1 MKQIK
6 RILRDIV
13 YVSKLTGTYNKKRI
27 VFSAVVLSQITAI
40 ADILL
45 IILFAA
51 IITGEFDQENIFTPL
66 TEVVVEFRVILPII
80 IFFRFLFI
88 YLQNISLKKLEL
100 NVRQNLNVFLLREVF
115 DKRNYSVADAY
126 FYLNTLSGHI
136 SYFYSNLT
144 SFINNLLQ
152 IAAYSIYLFI
162 SDSRTVLTFG
172 IGAAILA
179 FPTKY
184 LLGKSR
190 EFMHKSY
197 EFAQQSNVE
206 VQRIVDN
213 MFLIKLLKKDEEE
226 IQKYKTT
233 FEEYNATTLNNHRYG
248 AVNAILPSFTT
259 MFVFA
264 ILLTLRSIAENITL
278 DFIGV
283 TFRLFQSL
291 GSLTNAS
298 NQIVNAHVHM
308 EKFYNMEKNKIAVNK
323 DNYVNNPT
331 NDTDILKIENVSFA
345 YFNSEEKIFENLN
358 LNIERNTHTILTGP
372 NGSGKSTLLG
382 LIAGVFYSQKGKVTT
397 HNKKFGYIGA
407 TPLIF
412 SGTLRENLMYG
423 NDSDIKDEEII
434 NYLKNFDT
442 FKEENNYDLNKLIDN
457 KSLSSGQMQKIAFI
471 RALLSDIDILL
482 LDESTANLDDKSRD
496 MIFEILSKRKITIIN
511 STHDPENFKGVD
523 NYIKIQIENEKR
535 VLISN

>member
-1 MKQIK
+1 MINIDTIK
-6 RILRDIV
+6 
-13 YVSKLTGTYNKKRI
+13 
-27 VFSAVVLSQITAI
+27 
-40 ADILL
+40 
-45 IILFAA
+45 
-51 IITGEFDQENIFTPL
+51 
-66 TEVVVEFRVILPII
+66 
-80 IFFRFLFI
+80 
-88 YLQNISLKKLEL
+88 
-100 NVRQNLNVFLLREVF
+100 
-115 DKRNYSVADAY
+115 
-126 FYLNTLSGHI
+126 
-136 SYFYSNLT
+136 
-144 SFINNLLQ
+144 
-152 IAAYSIYLFI
+152 
-162 SDSRTVLTFG
+162 
-172 IGAAILA
+172 
-179 FPTKY
+179 
-184 LLGKSR
+184 
-190 EFMHKSY
+190 
-197 EFAQQSNVE
+197 
-206 VQRIVDN
+206 
-213 MFLIKLLKKDEEE
+213 
-226 IQKYKTT
+226 
-233 FEEYNATTLNNHRYG
+233 
-248 AVNAILPSFTT
+248 
-259 MFVFA
+259 
-264 ILLTLRSIAENITL
+264 
-278 DFIGV
+278 
-283 TFRLFQSL
+283 
-291 GSLTNAS
+291 TNR
-298 NQIVNAHVHM
+298 H
-308 EKFYNMEKNKIAVNK
+308 
-323 DNYVNNPT
+323 
-331 NDTDILKIENVSFA
+331 ILKIENVSFA

-382 LIAGVFYSQKGKVTT
+382 LIAGVFYSQKGNVTT

>member
-1 MKQIK
+1 MKHIRK
-6 RILRDIV
+6 IINDVL
-13 YVSKLTGTYNKKRI
+13 YVSRMTGTYNKKKI

-40 ADILL
+40 ADIAL

-51 IITGEFDQENIFTPL
+51 LITGEFDQTNIFSPF
-66 TEVVVEFRVILPII
+66 TEIVMERRIILPII

-126 FYLNTLSGHI
+126 FYLNNLSGHI

-144 SFINNLLQ
+144 GFINNLLQ
-152 IAAYSIYLFI
+152 IAAYSTYLFI
-162 SDSRTVLTFG
+162 TDSRTVLTFAL
-172 IGAAILA
+172 GAAVLA

-184 LLGKSR
+184 LLKKSR
-190 EFMHKSY
+190 EFMHRSY

-226 IQKYKTT
+226 IQKYKHT

-248 AVNAILPSFTT
+248 AVNSILPSFTT
-259 MFVFA
+259 MFVFS
-264 ILLTLRSIAENITL
+264 ILLAIKSVAENITL

-283 TFRLFQSL
+283 TLRLFQSL
-291 GSLTNAS
+291 GSLTNSS

-308 EKFYNMEKNKIAVNK
+308 EKFYEMEQNKIAVNK
-323 DNYVNNPT
+323 GNYINKDSENS
-331 NDTDILKIENVSFA
+331 NIIELKNVSFT
-345 YFNSEEKIFENLN
+345 YFNSEEKIFEDLN
-358 LNIERNTHTILTGP
+358 ISIERNTHTILTGP

-382 LIAGVFYSQKGKVTT
+382 LIAGVFYSQEGKVITY
-397 HNKKFGYIGA
+397 NKKFGYIGA

-423 NDSDIKDEEII
+423 NDASVQDDAILK
-434 NYLKNFDT
+434 YLKDFDT
-442 FKEENNYDLNKLIDN
+442 FKEENNYNLEKIIDN

-471 RALLSDIDILL
+471 RALLGDIDVLL

-496 MIFEILSKRKITIIN
+496 LIFNILSDRQITIIN

-523 NYIKIQIENEKR
+523 NHLKIEIKDEKR
-535 VLISN
+535 VLTLS

>member
-1 MKQIK
+1 
-6 RILRDIV
+6 
-13 YVSKLTGTYNKKRI
+13 
-27 VFSAVVLSQITAI
+27 
-40 ADILL
+40 
-45 IILFAA
+45 
-51 IITGEFDQENIFTPL
+51 
-66 TEVVVEFRVILPII
+66 
-80 IFFRFLFI
+80 
-88 YLQNISLKKLEL
+88 
-100 NVRQNLNVFLLREVF
+100 
-115 DKRNYSVADAY
+115 
-126 FYLNTLSGHI
+126 
-136 SYFYSNLT
+136 
-144 SFINNLLQ
+144 
-152 IAAYSIYLFI
+152 
-162 SDSRTVLTFG
+162 
-172 IGAAILA
+172 
-179 FPTKY
+179 
-184 LLGKSR
+184 
-190 EFMHKSY
+190 
-197 EFAQQSNVE
+197 
-206 VQRIVDN
+206 
-213 MFLIKLLKKDEEE
+213 LKKDEEE

-331 NDTDILKIENVSFA
+331 NDTEILKIENVSFA

>member
-1 MKQIK
+1 MKHIRK
-6 RILRDIV
+6 IINDVL
-13 YVSKLTGTYNKKRI
+13 YVSRMTGTYNKKKI

-40 ADILL
+40 ADIAL

-51 IITGEFDQENIFTPL
+51 LITGEFDQTNIFSPF
-66 TEVVVEFRVILPII
+66 TEIVMERRIILPII

-126 FYLNTLSGHI
+126 FYLNNLSGHI

-144 SFINNLLQ
+144 GFINNLLQ
-152 IAAYSIYLFI
+152 IAAYSTYLFI
-162 SDSRTVLTFG
+162 TDSRTVLTFAL
-172 IGAAILA
+172 GAAVLA

-184 LLGKSR
+184 LLKKSR
-190 EFMHKSY
+190 EFMHRSY

-226 IQKYKTT
+226 IQKYKHT

-248 AVNAILPSFTT
+248 AVNSILPSFTT
-259 MFVFA
+259 MFVFS
-264 ILLTLRSIAENITL
+264 ILLAIKTVAENITL

-283 TFRLFQSL
+283 TLRLFQSL
-291 GSLTNAS
+291 GSLTNSS

-308 EKFYNMEKNKIAVNK
+308 EKFYEMEQNKIAVNK
-323 DNYVNNPT
+323 GNYINKDSENS
-331 NDTDILKIENVSFA
+331 NIIELKNVSFT
-345 YFNSEEKIFENLN
+345 YFNSEEKIFEDLN
-358 LNIERNTHTILTGP
+358 ISIERNTHTILTGP

-382 LIAGVFYSQKGKVTT
+382 LIAGVFYSQEGKVITY
-397 HNKKFGYIGA
+397 NKKFGYIGA

-423 NDSDIKDEEII
+423 NDASVQDDAILK
-434 NYLKNFDT
+434 YLKDFDT
-442 FKEENNYDLNKLIDN
+442 FKEENNYNLEKIIDN

-471 RALLSDIDILL
+471 RALLGDIDVLL

-496 MIFEILSKRKITIIN
+496 LIFNILSDRQITIIN

-523 NYIKIQIENEKR
+523 SHLKIEIKDEKR
-535 VLISN
+535 VLTLS